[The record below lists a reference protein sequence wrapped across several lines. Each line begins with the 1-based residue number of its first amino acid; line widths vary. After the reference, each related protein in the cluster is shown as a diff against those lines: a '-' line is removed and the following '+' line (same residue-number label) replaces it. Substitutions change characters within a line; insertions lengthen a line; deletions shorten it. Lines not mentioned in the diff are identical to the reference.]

1 MDESRCETFVSSCDR
16 VLVNVYTD
24 IVSIWVRR
32 ETGDYEIVSEIELS

>member
-1 MDESRCETFVSSCDR
+1 MTVKSCESIVSTCGR